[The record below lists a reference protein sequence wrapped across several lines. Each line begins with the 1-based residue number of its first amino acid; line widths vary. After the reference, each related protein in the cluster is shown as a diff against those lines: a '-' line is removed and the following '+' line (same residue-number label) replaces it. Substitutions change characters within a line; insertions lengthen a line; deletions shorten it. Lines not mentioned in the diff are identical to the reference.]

1 MANPLN
7 KIITTDIGRG
17 NQLKNGPG
25 NNQYARASDFN
36 PVVDYLNNRAPIN
49 ATTGT
54 AGNSA
59 TINSNVGELTTG
71 TLTTA
76 SGSTQAITITNSSIV
91 ATSMVFVQVAAYSGT
106 LATNGYPVVTKVVPA
121 AGSVVISIT
130 NVHGANALSGTVKLR
145 FLVF

>member
-1 MANPLN
+1 M
-7 KIITTDIGRG
+7 
-17 NQLKNGPG
+17 
-25 NNQYARASDFN
+25 
-36 PVVDYLNNRAPIN
+36 
-49 ATTGT
+49 
-54 AGNSA
+54 
-59 TINSNVGELTTG
+59 TTG